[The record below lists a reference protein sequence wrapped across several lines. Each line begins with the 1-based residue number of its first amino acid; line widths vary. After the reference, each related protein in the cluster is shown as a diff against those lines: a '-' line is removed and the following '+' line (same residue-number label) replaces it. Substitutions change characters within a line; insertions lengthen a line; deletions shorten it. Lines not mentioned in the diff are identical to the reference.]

1 MTSALAIA
9 LVVVGLGVVASYG
22 WHLMTRANRDKA
34 ALLTTLV
41 GHEATLLIQGE
52 AVVLPHRCLV
62 LRVEDGLVVVREL
75 PPLLT
80 PEPQGA
86 LVPRPSRLDERVFA
100 LGAIREV
107 RQDFR
112 SLGHW

>member
-1 MTSALAIA
+1 MTGALAIA
-9 LVVVGLGVVASYG
+9 FVAVALGVVTRYG
-22 WHLMTRANRDKA
+22 WHLAKRANRDKA
-34 ALLTTLV
+34 ALLATLV

-52 AVVLPHRCLV
+52 AVVLPHRCVV
-62 LRVEDGLVVVREL
+62 LRVERGLVVVREL

-100 LGAIREV
+100 LGAIREI

-112 SLGHW
+112 SLGRW